1 MLLAERIVLML
12 IDPQR
17 GELHAPRRTVELEML
32 CAAAL
37 LAELMAQLRV
47 QAQGGRLLAVGGLPA
62 SHPLLDRAHTCLG
75 RHPLPARQAISAVLH
90 SSDSLP
96 QRLCDGLY
104 RRDLLHR
111 EWRFWRG
118 TRYPLR
124 SLQGRNE
131 CVTRLRAAATRGG
144 HDIADLA
151 LLVLMDFTGAL
162 ADFLPA
168 AEYERASASVL
179 RLGEPRDGDDA
190 LAALA
195 LLRAALLDA

>member
-1 MLLAERIVLML
+1 MLLAERIVLL
-12 IDPQR
+12 TIDPQR
-17 GELHAPRRTVELEML
+17 GELRAPKRTAELNEL
-32 CAAAL
+32 FAAAL
-37 LAELMAQLRV
+37 LVELLAQLRV
-47 QAQGGRLLAVGGLPA
+47 QARGNRLVAVGDMPA
-62 SHPLLDRAHTCLG
+62 SHPLLDRAHSCLG
-75 RHPLPARQAISAVLH
+75 RNAVLANQAIAAVLH
-90 SSDSLP
+90 GSDSLP

-131 CVTRLRAAATRGG
+131 CVARLHAAARSG
-144 HDIADLA
+144 HDIADLG
-151 LLVLMDFTGAL
+151 LLMLMEFTGAL
-162 ADFLPA
+162 ADYLPA

-179 RLGEPRDGDDA
+179 KLGEQREGDDA
-190 LAALA
+190 LTALA

>member
-1 MLLAERIVLML
+1 MLLAERIALLV

-17 GELHAPRRTVELEML
+17 GELRAPKRTAELDRL
-32 CAAAL
+32 FAAAL
-37 LAELMAQLRV
+37 LVELMAQFRV
-47 QAQGGRLLAVGGLPA
+47 QARGNRLVAVGDMPA
-62 SHPLLDRAHTCLG
+62 SHPLLDRAHACLG
-75 RHPLPARQAISAVLH
+75 RNAMLANQAIEAVLH
-90 SSDSLP
+90 GSDSLP

-131 CVTRLRAAATRGG
+131 CVARLHAAARGG
-144 HDIADLA
+144 HDVADLG
-151 LLVLMDFTGAL
+151 LLMLMEFTGAL
-162 ADFLPA
+162 ADYLPA
-168 AEYERASASVL
+168 AEYERASANVL
-179 RLGEPRDGDDA
+179 RLGERREGDDA